1 MSTELAKWIFY
12 KSAKIFGLVSV
23 LLTSLVFFFFFT
35 FRSKGLFP
43 GGNYM
48 FKVNNRNTRTRCE
61 ICSKL
66 TVKDN
71 RTTPL
76 AF

>member
-1 MSTELAKWIFY
+1 MSTELAKWILY
-12 KSAKIFGLVSV
+12 KSAKTFGLVFV
-23 LLTSLVFFFFFT
+23 LLTSLVFFFT

-43 GGNYM
+43 GDNYM

-71 RTTPL
+71 RMTPL